1 MDMSNLFAVLRINS
15 VVKISGSDV
24 ATPSLN
30 YIDPREKTGYFALYS
45 YSKVGKKGFFLYK
58 QVIGK

>member
-45 YSKVGKKGFFLYK
+45 YSKVGKKGFF
-58 QVIGK
+58 I